1 MEQQHVSGQRSLH
14 AIQISDFVFLLRI
27 PAWRTKRYAPPRVLY
42 GLGCGVVCCTRFG
55 LHRYSIYLHGRR
67 DLCASAY
74 HKAQMQR
81 RSTTP
86 FNMTGSV
93 SRMRCIETNDL
104 ERGRVHLTEWLVLG
118 GGITGYNKTADV
130 FTRSKSNWRLKSIFK
145 TKVWYNGKN
154 GGKDFNRKR
163 KKKRGSRRDKRLS
176 SLLGATTLEWSK
188 MLLHMGSERKNAFNM
203 TKYDRQEK
211 IYFVRQLMSLIWSV
225 FFAWKPRL
233 YKYESRFL

>member
-14 AIQISDFVFLLRI
+14 AIQISD
-27 PAWRTKRYAPPRVLY
+27 YAPPRVLY

-81 RSTTP
+81 RSSTP

-145 TKVWYNGKN
+145 TKVWYNGK
-154 GGKDFNRKR
+154 KRRKR
-163 KKKRGSRRDKRLS
+163 FQSEKEEKKKGSRRDKRLS